1 MFLRKFLNKK
11 NLVNI
16 FNKFKNY
23 EIYGLTVSNILIYLL
38 LLGEKAGMGERLDLE
53 LNTGGSDPLFRN
65 FAPPVIPEFRPTRHS
80 GISL

>member
-23 EIYGLTVSNILIYLL
+23 EIYGLVRYDGRDSTVL
-38 LLGEKAGMGERLDLE
+38 
-53 LNTGGSDPLFRN
+53 TGGGVRYDGRWC
-65 FAPPVIPEFRPTRHS
+65 
-80 GISL
+80 GIVMGDGY

>member
-23 EIYGLTVSNILIYLL
+23 EIYGLILKKLKLHTIEQELFLSEITKKQKIILEKFNIKIENLESSLL
-38 LLGEKAGMGERLDLE
+38 M
-53 LNTGGSDPLFRN
+53 
-65 FAPPVIPEFRPTRHS
+65 
-80 GISL
+80 

>member
-23 EIYGLTVSNILIYLL
+23 EIYGLTKSLQTIAIAMLFEILLTAKSHILKIISNNHEIYGLI
-38 LLGEKAGMGERLDLE
+38 
-53 LNTGGSDPLFRN
+53 
-65 FAPPVIPEFRPTRHS
+65 
-80 GISL
+80 